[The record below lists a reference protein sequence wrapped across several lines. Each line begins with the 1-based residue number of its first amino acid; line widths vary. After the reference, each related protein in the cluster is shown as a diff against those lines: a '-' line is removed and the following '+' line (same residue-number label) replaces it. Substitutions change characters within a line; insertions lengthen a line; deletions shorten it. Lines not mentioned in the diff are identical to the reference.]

1 MQQRTLREVA
11 VEGDEGLFLKI
22 LFSQPRRVVTK
33 RNLARADT
41 NRSVAAVTEQDTKA
55 VNNTRVTRGEVGLS
69 GQSSSPSRGHQVL

>member
-69 GQSSSPSRGHQVL
+69 GQSSSPSSGHQQ